1 MTDWTGNGATLRTET
16 LAIPVLPGLRCS
28 PPARHAA
35 IRQILLFHPAGI
47 PDPASSQPARQA
59 PGSQTAATPPPPRT
73 GKHPR
78 KPVTQRG
85 RPGSPT
91 DHPPS
96 HLLCRDP
103 ASGPDP
109 DERARIRGV
118 LRAPS
123 HLDGATVTYL
133 TQGLYGQRHAEDSL
147 GPSIMLAPMSAQLET
162 LKILLRQTSG
172 PNKPAL
178 MHLVANWTTFI
189 GWLQTSL
196 RDYPA
201 ADIIFA
207 EAEEMS
213 DELGDGILAS
223 TATSY
228 RGYVANAMGF
238 GCLTGCG

>member
-103 ASGPDP
+103 
-109 DERARIRGV
+109 
-118 LRAPS
+118 
-123 HLDGATVTYL
+123 
-133 TQGLYGQRHAEDSL
+133 
-147 GPSIMLAPMSAQLET
+147 GPSGGSPRPRRGKLA
-162 LKILLRQTSG
+162 
-172 PNKPAL
+172 
-178 MHLVANWTTFI
+178 
-189 GWLQTSL
+189 SL
-196 RDYPA
+196 RGLRGLIGRHLLIGPELQEFTGAEHLWRDVTAKYPA
-201 ADIIFA
+201 GGQCPVRNQHASQKLVIADW
-207 EAEEMS
+207 S
-213 DELGDGILAS
+213 ELECTQSGL
-223 TATSY
+223 
-228 RGYVANAMGF
+228 M
-238 GCLTGCG
+238 